1 MRNMTKNKNVAFEK
15 IKITWNSVIVATSFQ
30 WLSIYSYGYLILSQ
44 LDKITK
50 LSQPVLMKF
59 QIYIISVHVGTLSLA
74 TVHTID
80 CLVSSRFTRHNLGA
94 PWILK
99 SLQLVRRPVTK
110 NARHGP
116 YDRNTTSLKFSR
128 RDFFLREGV
137 TCYENGRHEWILFAS
152 ASAHARSRW

>member
-1 MRNMTKNKNVAFEK
+1 M
-15 IKITWNSVIVATSFQ
+15 
-30 WLSIYSYGYLILSQ
+30 
-44 LDKITK
+44 
-50 LSQPVLMKF
+50 PVLMKF
-59 QIYIISVHVGTLSLA
+59 QIYIISVHVGTTLSLA

-99 SLQLVRRPVTK
+99 SLQPVRRPVTK

-137 TCYENGRHEWILFAS
+137 TCYESSRVNSIYLCFDACTISLVTNTIRHGYRAKITTRL
-152 ASAHARSRW
+152 ARRTMIRGWGLLCNFTFLYA